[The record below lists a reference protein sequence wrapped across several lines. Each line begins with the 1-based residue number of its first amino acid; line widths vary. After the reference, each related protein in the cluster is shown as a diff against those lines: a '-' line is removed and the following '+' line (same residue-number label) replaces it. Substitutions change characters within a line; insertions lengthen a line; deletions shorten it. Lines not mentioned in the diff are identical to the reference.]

1 MKSNDSGNNRR
12 KILLAGL
19 GGLVAQLGARAADA
33 QDAAKVMPRAYRVTF
48 ENDRIRVLDFVG
60 RPGMGVCGEGMHS
73 HPAHLTVVM
82 SDWQGRAMTPDG
94 AAVARDKKTGDVFW
108 SEAETHKVENTG
120 KTNSHVLIIELK
132 APPKAKT

>member
-1 MKSNDSGNNRR
+1 
-12 KILLAGL
+12 
-19 GGLVAQLGARAADA
+19 
-33 QDAAKVMPRAYRVTF
+33 
-48 ENDRIRVLDFVG
+48 
-60 RPGMGVCGEGMHS
+60 MHS

-94 AAVARDKKTGDVFW
+94 AVVGRDKKTGDVFW

-132 APPKAKT
+132 TPAKAKT